1 MLRLLDEFEIPT
13 ANAYSPL
20 CHEQELYKD
29 YLSPQ
34 GYNNSE
40 EFITKIFSLPMYVE
54 MTDEQVHYIC
64 DCIEKL

>member
-1 MLRLLDEFEIPT
+1 MNR
-13 ANAYSPL
+13 N
-20 CHEQELYKD
+20 EQELYKD